1 MLVQTMART
10 IRIAALTL
18 FVLLLAGCGAQGA
31 APVADALPTSTPPPT
46 APVIL
51 PTETPLPPATV
62 TPYPT
67 ATPVE
72 DAEPAVPADE
82 TAPEDGAASEGDAPV
97 EQPEQQSDETQPTP
111 TTVPPPTQPPAQQAD
126 VEVPAGIT
134 IGSVY
139 YQTDYSAGWPSYDDP
154 TARLSITSAA
164 YLFEVGPFDAR
175 FITTSAIN
183 DENYYVSIEATPQEC
198 PAGGGYGLIF
208 RYEDAANYHVFTLY
222 CDNTFAVASRIGGS
236 LVGVGLERQALPAG
250 LDVTTPETH
259 VISVL
264 AVGDK
269 FVLYFDGETVA
280 DFIDNAFPAGDVG
293 PYAATNADAWTR
305 VSFDNLK
312 VQSAR
317 SE

>member
-1 MLVQTMART
+1 M
-10 IRIAALTL
+10 
-18 FVLLLAGCGAQGA
+18 VLLLAGCGADSA
-31 APVADALPTSTPPPT
+31 APAADGLPTSTPPP
-46 APVIL
+46 AEPVFS

-67 ATPVE
+67 ATPA
-72 DAEPAVPADE
+72 AES
-82 TAPEDGAASEGDAPV
+82 APEDGADIEADTPDDQPGEQIIDA
-97 EQPEQQSDETQPTP
+97 QPTP
-111 TTVPPPTQPPAQQAD
+111 TTAPSPTQPPVQQAD

-134 IGSVY
+134 VGGVY

-183 DENYYVSIEATPQEC
+183 DEDYYVSIEATPQEC
-198 PAGGGYGLIF
+198 PVGGGYGLIF
-208 RYEDAANYHVFTLY
+208 RYEDIGNYHVFTLY
-222 CDNTFAVASRIGGS
+222 CDNTFAVASRIGGQ

-250 LDVTTPETH
+250 LDAAAPESH
-259 VISVL
+259 VVSVL
-264 AVGDK
+264 AVGDR
-269 FVLYFDGETVA
+269 FVLYLDGVRLTT
-280 DFIDNAFPAGDVG
+280 FNDNAFPAGDVG
-293 PYAATNADAWTR
+293 PYAATNVDAWTR